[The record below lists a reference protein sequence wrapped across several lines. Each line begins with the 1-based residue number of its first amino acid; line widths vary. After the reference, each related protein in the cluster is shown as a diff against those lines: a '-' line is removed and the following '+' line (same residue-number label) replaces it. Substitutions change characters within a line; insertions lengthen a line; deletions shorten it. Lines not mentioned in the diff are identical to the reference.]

1 MTRMFRGTRR
11 RRGRRIGAAI
21 ATVFLALVLLY
32 NITPFAWMVLTS
44 LKTGSEAVRIPPT
57 LFPEDVT
64 FRAYT
69 QILVYADFVRY
80 FLNSLVIAL
89 GTAIVSAA
97 LGSLAGYG
105 FSRFAFRGRAV
116 LLAAILASQML
127 PGVLLVGPYFEVLS
141 RVGLYNT
148 YVGVILAF
156 TTITLPFSAW
166 MMKGYTDS
174 VPREIDQAAAVD
186 GCTPLRAYLR
196 VVLPLTAPGAV
207 AALAFSFLLAW
218 GDLLWVLV
226 LTTGKDMSTLTLG
239 LTRLVTQFR
248 TVWPQLMAG
257 SVIAVVPCLV
267 LYTWLQRYLVAGM
280 ASGATKE

>member
-1 MTRMFRGTRR
+1 MFRGTRR